1 MKVVFVF
8 HKQYFFQV
16 IAESLKQIELYVNSF
31 DENDKESSTTFVYW
45 FEYMDM
51 GTTSIGFIESQR
63 DSVSQISFFFLLCQH
78 DATKG

>member
-16 IAESLKQIELYVNSF
+16 IAESFKQIELYVNSF
-31 DENDKESSTTFVYW
+31 DENDKESTTTFVYW
-45 FEYMDM
+45 LEYMDM
-51 GTTSIGFIESQR
+51 GTTSIGFIEGQT
-63 DSVSQISFFFLLCQH
+63 DSVSQISFFLLCQH

>member
-16 IAESLKQIELYVNSF
+16 TAESFKQIELYVNSF

-45 FEYMDM
+45 FDYMDM
-51 GTTSIGFIESQR
+51 GTTSTGIKPGQR
-63 DSVSQISFFFLLCQH
+63 DSVLQISFFLLCQH